1 MSGQIRFTGGV
12 TSTEVACPL
21 CGVINELPY
30 DITNPSKRQIVTCG
44 KKFGSPGDQG
54 GCGEEFVYHVS
65 VAVTGYTAP
74 IGDWKPGPTTYK
86 GEFPEV
92 ETEEEKREREALAK
106 RLASAPVRSK
116 ETPKDESEDGVGED
130 DPASEVRANGG
141 GMVQQV
147 KSRVPLVGR
156 RGREI

>member
-86 GEFPEV
+86 GEVPEV

-106 RLASAPVRSK
+106 RLSSAPVRG
-116 ETPKDESEDGVGED
+116 KDSAEADAGDDGGED
-130 DPASEVRANGG
+130 DEAATVRNGAGRPSG
-141 GMVQQV
+141 G
-147 KSRVPLVGR
+147 KPPLIGR
-156 RGREI
+156 RGRQL